1 MMMKTKRKETKGQTN
16 NRKGRICISLLLTT
30 GMDWQ
35 GQGRKKR
42 EKRKE
47 VTPLFNDVYTG
58 RDTHS
63 KITYRH
69 SHTTRKQHA
78 THQTHRKEIES
89 IRWKRVWYAN
99 RVVHPPQCVLLTQI
113 SSHFLSPMHP
123 IHQSPYTFFSVLELT
138 TPISLSTKL
147 IAQSTANFYC
157 RSESGSTR
165 TVDCT

>member
-1 MMMKTKRKETKGQTN
+1 
-16 NRKGRICISLLLTT
+16 LTRT
-30 GMDWQ
+30 
-35 GQGRKKR
+35 RLEKR

-63 KITYRH
+63 KITYTH
-69 SHTTRKQHA
+69 SPTTRKQHA
-78 THQTHRKEIES
+78 THQTHNGNRIDTLKTCL
-89 IRWKRVWYAN
+89 IRQQGR
-99 RVVHPPQCVLLTQI
+99 RHPPQCVLLTQI

-123 IHQSPYTFFSVLELT
+123 IHQSPYTFFGVLELT

-147 IAQSTANFYC
+147 IAQSTAIFYS